1 METHIIEIVRFLVC
15 LASVVTAVA
24 VMIKVDDND
33 MARRLAAGVAAGVV
47 LFNRQ
52 IGSLVY
58 LLLGSVL
65 ETLIAA
71 IGVVFVIVLLAAIAL
86 FPLIVSIRWI
96 IH

>member
-1 METHIIEIVRFLVC
+1 MEAHIIEIVRFLVC
-15 LASVVTAVA
+15 LSSVITAVA

-33 MARRLAAGVAAGVV
+33 MMRRLTAGMAAGVV

-52 IGSLVY
+52 IGTLVY

-65 ETLIAA
+65 ETLIAGM
-71 IGVVFVIVLLAAIAL
+71 GVVFVIVLLAVIAL
-86 FPLIVSIRWI
+86 FPLVALTRWV